1 MKLLLV
7 LTAAFPYDSG
17 EEFFSAEVNQISG
30 FDRVLVCPC
39 NLKSDSVITK
49 KLPDSIQCIP
59 IRRVECGKSIY
70 AKLLVQPYILGEI
83 ALLTQTGRLHSARIH
98 EMLFFMKHAFE
109 LFRSFVQIK
118 ELQELDGADEVVIY
132 SYWFY
137 DAAAAGALLA
147 AHLRKQGVKV
157 TQISRAHGFDIHQER
172 SKYGYLPMRGFLL
185 SHVDKL
191 FPCSQNGADT
201 IIRQYPKYADKVHP
215 ALLGTA
221 DHGGKKG
228 NRGRIF
234 HILSCSYMVP
244 VKRLHLIAEALKQ
257 ADFPVRWTHI
267 GSGPLEQEIKD
278 LASHLPSQIQTEFL
292 GQMDNEAIMNYY
304 KTNDVSAFVNVSSS
318 EGIPVSVMEAC
329 SFGVPVVATD
339 VGGTGE
345 AVSDGKNGFLIPAD
359 FSPDMLLKKLHMLK
373 KLSNEEYDRFC
384 DNSRRIWSEKFNA
397 AQNYRKFYEEIIR

>member
-17 EEFFSAEVNQISG
+17 EEFFSTEVNHISG

-39 NLKSDSVITK
+39 NLKADSVVTK
-49 KLPDSIQCIP
+49 KLPDSVGCVP
-59 IRRVECGKSIY
+59 VHRAESGKLIY
-70 AKLLVQPYILGEI
+70 AQLLVQPYVLREI
-83 ALLTQTGRLHSARIH
+83 ASLIQTGRFNSGRLH
-98 EMLFFMKHAFE
+98 EMLFFMKHAVE
-109 LFRSFVQIK
+109 LYRSLVQIK
-118 ELQELDGADEVVIY
+118 ELEHADEVIIY

-147 AHLRKQGVKV
+147 AHLRKQGIKV

-172 SKYGYLPMRGFLL
+172 AKYGYLPMREFLL
-185 SHVDKL
+185 SRVDKL
-191 FPCSQNGADT
+191 FPCSQNGTDT
-201 IIRQYPKYADKVHP
+201 IIQQYPKYADKVHP

-221 DHGGKKG
+221 DHGEKKG
-228 NRGRIF
+228 NRDSGF
-234 HILSCSYMVP
+234 HLLSCSYMVS
-244 VKRLHLIAEALKQ
+244 VKRLHLIAEALRQ

-267 GSGPLEQEIKD
+267 GSGPLEQEIRT
-278 LASHLPSQIQTEFL
+278 LASQLPSQIQAEFL
-292 GQMDNEAIMNYY
+292 GQMGNEAIMDYY
-304 KTNDVSAFVNVSSS
+304 RSNDISAFVNVSSS

-359 FSPDMLLKKLHMLK
+359 FSPDLLLKKLYLLK
-373 KLSNEEYDRFC
+373 MLSNEEYDCFC
-384 DNSRRIWSEKFNA
+384 DNSREIWSEKFNA
-397 AQNYRKFYEEIIR
+397 AQNYRKFYEEIMR